1 MDDLIERNAVL
12 ERNILALQEILVER
26 RDDIIKLKKELAAAK
41 QELDRLTRQGDKD
54 DRETNA

>member
-1 MDDLIERNAVL
+1 MDDLREQNAQL
-12 ERNILALQEILVER
+12 ERVISAMQEMLIER
-26 RDDIIKLKKELAAAK
+26 RDDIIRLKKELAAAK

>member
-1 MDDLIERNAVL
+1 MDDLMERNAVL